1 MHPNIELGQFSINEI
16 SPGAHIQIDGRL
28 TFRNFA
34 TVEVVPQANLI
45 VGKRVFFN
53 SNAVLRCHHQIE
65 IGDDSMFGDGV
76 RLYDFDHKFS
86 NYHIEKHAFKSAPI
100 RIGKNCWIGANS
112 VILKGVTIGDNTII
126 GAGCTISKDIP
137 ANSIVTTKNQF
148 TIRNRKQFQYHVT
161 TFTASDRLEH
171 LAYLAENL
179 PHVAFHI
186 VASVYISP
194 YLDSFRQYPN
204 INIYSNIHEVDIDQS
219 ILSMTDMYLDIN
231 HGPEEKN
238 AVEQAHQLGIPIV
251 AYDSLAH
258 RPEITST
265 FFSSSRPEDMVEHIK
280 TLLNERNN

>member
-1 MHPNIELGQFSINEI
+1 
-16 SPGAHIQIDGRL
+16 
-28 TFRNFA
+28 
-34 TVEVVPQANLI
+34 
-45 VGKRVFFN
+45 
-53 SNAVLRCHHQIE
+53 
-65 IGDDSMFGDGV
+65 MFGDGV
-76 RLYDFDHKFS
+76 RIYDFDHKFS
-86 NYHIEKHAFKSAPI
+86 NYHIEKYAFKSAPI

-204 INIYSNIHEVDIDQS
+204 INIYSNIHDKDIDQN
-219 ILSMTDMYLDIN
+219 ILSMTDIYLDIN
-231 HGPEEKN
+231 YGPEEKS

-251 AYDSLAH
+251 AFDSLAH

-280 TLLNERNN
+280 TFLNERNN

>member
-1 MHPNIELGQFSINEI
+1 MNEI
-16 SPGAHIQIDGRL
+16 SHGAHIQIDGRL

-34 TVEVVPQANLI
+34 TVEVVHQANLI

-53 SNAVLRCHHQIE
+53 SNAVLRCHHRIE
-65 IGDDSMFGDGV
+65 IGDDTMFGDGV
-76 RLYDFDHKFS
+76 KLYDFDHKFS
-86 NYHIEKHAFKSAPI
+86 NYHVEKLAFKSAPI

-148 TIRNRKQFQYHVT
+148 TIRNRKQFQHHVT

-219 ILSMTDMYLDIN
+219 ILAMTDIYLDIN
-231 HGPEEKN
+231 HGPEKKN
-238 AVEQAHQLGIPIV
+238 AVEQAYQLGIPIV
-251 AYDSLAH
+251 AFDSLAH
-258 RPEITST
+258 RKELAHTILPDSDKES
-265 FFSSSRPEDMVEHIK
+265 MVQTIQQ
-280 TLLNERNN
+280 LLASQ

>member
-34 TVEVVPQANLI
+34 TVEVVPKANLI

-65 IGDDSMFGDGV
+65 IGDDTMFGDGV
-76 RLYDFDHKFS
+76 KLYDFDHKFS
-86 NYHIEKHAFKSAPI
+86 NYHVEKLAFKSAPI

>member
-1 MHPNIELGQFSINEI
+1 MHPNISTGDYCINEI
-16 SPGAHIQIDGRL
+16 YPEANIQIDG
-28 TFRNFA
+28 TMVVRNFA
-34 TVEVVPQANLI
+34 TVEVANHAQLI

-53 SNAVLRCHHQIE
+53 SNAVLRCRQRIE
-65 IGDDSMFGDGV
+65 IGDDTMFGDGV
-76 RLYDFDHKFS
+76 RIYDFDHKFS

-204 INIYSNIHEVDIDQS
+204 INIYSNIHDKDIDQN
-219 ILSMTDMYLDIN
+219 ILSMTDIYLDIN
-231 HGPEEKN
+231 YGPEEKS

-251 AYDSLAH
+251 AFDSLAH
-258 RPEITST
+258 RPEFTSIS
-265 FFSSSRPEDMVEHIK
+265 FSTNRPEDMLGHIESFFRE
-280 TLLNERNN
+280 TNT